1 MRRTLA
7 GLLAVAAATLV
18 GCTRAPEAR
27 FPNPMAL
34 PSSDPA
40 TVEKVAQRVL
50 VEMRFEIL
58 YPASKPGRIDT
69 ENLTGDSWFE
79 FWRDDTVGSF
89 QRVESSLYTIRRAVH
104 VHVTPPPAGSTGCQV
119 AVKVDKERL
128 SAPGTSPAGIA
139 QAYDLFDPGKTSL
152 ARQDEFKE
160 SERYAWLPEGR
171 DDALE
176 QVILERIQ
184 GLLGGRTR

>member
-1 MRRTLA
+1 MRCALA
-7 GLLAVAAATLV
+7 GLLLVTAATLV
-18 GCTRAPEAR
+18 GCVRAPEAR

-34 PSSDPA
+34 PSGDPA

-69 ENLTGDSWFE
+69 GNLTGDSWFE

-89 QRVESSLYTIRRAVH
+89 QRLESSLYTIRRSVH
-104 VHVTPPPAGSTGCQV
+104 VQVTPAPAGCQV
-119 AVKVDKERL
+119 SVKVDKERL

-139 QAYDLFDPGKTSL
+139 EAYDLFDPGKTSL

-160 SERYAWLPEGR
+160 TLYTWLPEDR

-184 GLLGGRTR
+184 GHLGGR